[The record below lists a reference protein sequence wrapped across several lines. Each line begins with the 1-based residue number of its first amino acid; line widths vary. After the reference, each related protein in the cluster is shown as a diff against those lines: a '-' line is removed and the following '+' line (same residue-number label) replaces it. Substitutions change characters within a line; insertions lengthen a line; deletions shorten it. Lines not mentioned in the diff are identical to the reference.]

1 MGSWCAYEA
10 GVVTLM
16 PDTLTQRETEVLGLI
31 GKAKTSKQIALA
43 LNLSV
48 HTVGNHRKHICRK
61 LGLHTTAEL
70 VAFAI
75 QQERSHNAAAS

>member
-1 MGSWCAYEA
+1 MLIMSLENF
-10 GVVTLM
+10 
-16 PDTLTQRETEVLGLI
+16 TQRETEVLDLI
-31 GKAKTSKQIALA
+31 GKAKTSKQIALV

-75 QQERSHNAAAS
+75 NHERTPVS